1 LSKNKSIAE
10 SSGAACVR
18 ASKSRLVCSRTWIVS
33 SQIPGSHVFLADLLN
48 LLQIK
53 AFKMILP
60 FFFVEILDYSV

>member
-1 LSKNKSIAE
+1 MAGVFQ
-10 SSGAACVR
+10 SSDR
-18 ASKSRLVCSRTWIVS
+18 FIPD
-33 SQIPGSHVFLADLLN
+33 PGSHVFLADLLN